1 MLKLLEFWRRW
12 RADERGAA
20 TADYV
25 VLTGG
30 VVLLGIAVVWLVFDQ
45 GVSAAVQKAS
55 TELASASL
63 ASPAQAPVEQEAAGP
78 ASEAGQ
84 SVATGGDGGEAS
96 SGTGAAAPVVET
108 AVVQQAAA
116 AATQPSEAIVGD
128 EETGKAN
135 NGRSD
140 LAHDNPGKHLAKGA
154 AK

>member
-1 MLKLLEFWRRW
+1 VLKLLEFWRRW

-78 ASEAGQ
+78 ASETGQ
-84 SVATGGDGGEAS
+84 SVATSGNGGEAS
-96 SGTGAAAPVVET
+96 SGTDAAAP
-108 AVVQQAAA
+108 